1 MKATC
6 LAILG
11 ILAAIPAFAHHTV
24 AYTFDITKLVALTGT
39 VTRIEWKNP
48 HAIYHLAVIDASD
61 VTVNWDIESRHL
73 EGLRHDGIQW
83 DTIKV
88 GDRITMKMM
97 LAQDGSHRASTAS
110 VVLPDGRSV
119 KICTVTYN
127 ACPPE

>member
-1 MKATC
+1 MKAAC
-6 LAILG
+6 LAVLG

-39 VTRIEWKNP
+39 VTRIEWTNP
-48 HAIYHLAVIDASD
+48 HAIYHLAVVDSSD

-73 EGLRHDGIQW
+73 EGMRHDGIQW

-88 GDRITMKMM
+88 GDRITMKVM
-97 LAQDGSHRASTAS
+97 LAKDGSPRAATAS
-110 VVLPDGRSV
+110 VVLPDRRSV
-119 KICTVTYN
+119 RICTVTYN